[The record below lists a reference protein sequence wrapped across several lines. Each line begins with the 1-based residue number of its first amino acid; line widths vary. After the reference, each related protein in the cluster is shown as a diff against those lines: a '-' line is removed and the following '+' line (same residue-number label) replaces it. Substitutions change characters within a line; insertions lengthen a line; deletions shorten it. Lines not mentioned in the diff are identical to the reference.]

1 MRRPLLA
8 LAALALAVPAVPAL
22 AAEELHGACA
32 NPDALPVLAL
42 GGSGTS
48 GTVATPSLVGSA
60 SESVT
65 LLLSLEGQPVAKTAT
80 VSATLT
86 WGVPAN
92 DYDLALS
99 STTASSVSEGF
110 QPVDPAEE
118 TTSVARTKHCTRV
131 VVSAVDFLAPVVV
144 DTISYTATA
153 R

>member
-22 AAEELHGACA
+22 AADEVHGACA
-32 NPDALPVLAL
+32 NPDGLPVLAL

-48 GTVATPSLVGSA
+48 GTVGTPSLVGNA
-60 SESVT
+60 TESVI
-65 LLLSLEGQPVAKTAT
+65 LLLSLDGQPVAKTAT

-86 WGVPAN
+86 WGVPVN
-92 DYDLALS
+92 DYDLQLA
-99 STTASSVSEGF
+99 STTASSSTEGF

-118 TTSVARTKHCTRV
+118 STSVARTKHCTKV
-131 VVSAVDFLAPVVV
+131 VVTAVDFLAPVVV
-144 DTISYTATA
+144 DTIRYTATA